1 MKKKRSAT
9 DQRLLKPIEIRLRHP
24 TLAHGSDAPKEAAM
38 ANAEE
43 LWRAWVELEAKLDL
57 LFEHYH
63 LSRTGNDA
71 ADYRD
76 LVRRLAPDLF
86 RGFELVDVN
95 APKPY
100 KHRRGNPVTLMQLFA
115 DVETAKLARL
125 GKCSDAEAIRYLRD
139 SSALWKKHSE
149 EGLERRARDV
159 TPPSLAELRGAS
171 AVPAH
176 AVSAAVASERPRR
189 AKRIHGLPTSLARP
203 NDPRRH

>member
-149 EGLERRARDV
+149 DTLQNWLSEAHNEKKLQSPPAAPRRARCTAAAGADRCQS
-159 TPPSLAELRGAS
+159 PCLRRGRADRVLQS
-171 AVPAH
+171 A
-176 AVSAAVASERPRR
+176 R
-189 AKRIHGLPTSLARP
+189 
-203 NDPRRH
+203 